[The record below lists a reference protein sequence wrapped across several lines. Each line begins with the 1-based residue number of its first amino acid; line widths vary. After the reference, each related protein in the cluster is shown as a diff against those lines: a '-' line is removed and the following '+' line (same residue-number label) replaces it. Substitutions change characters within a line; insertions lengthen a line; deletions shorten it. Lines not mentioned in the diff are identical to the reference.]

1 MARFVRSSSMV
12 AGFVVALA
20 CGACGGGGEMF
31 GASGS
36 GGDGRSTGTAG
47 APSRGQLAL
56 AEAGGECR
64 TAGDC
69 KSGFCADGVCC
80 RSDCSGACQ
89 SCAVEGSV
97 GTCTNVP
104 VGADPRNDCPDDG
117 IASCGRDGS
126 CDGTG
131 SCALYAAGTIC
142 RAQSCSTSTVSH
154 AGRCD
159 GAGSCGAVTSDG
171 CGPYMC
177 NSAGNACRA
186 DCASNADCVGG
197 AACVNGSCG
206 PKPPGAAC
214 ATAGDCASGFCAQG
228 VCCSTACNGTC
239 RSCAIAGSE
248 GQCID
253 VPAGTDPLNQCAD
266 DGAASCGKDGTCD
279 GAGACRPYASGTV
292 CAGAACSGGTSM
304 PARTCNGGG
313 TCLMVVPA
321 SCGAYT
327 CASTEACRTSCSG
340 PSDCAP
346 GTACMS
352 GACVPPSNPTGGAG
366 GGASGGGGGA
376 GGAGGASAGAAGAVG
391 AAGATGTGGATAGT
405 GGTTSRGGTTGAG
418 GAAGVGGAAGASGGA
433 GGGIAG
439 AGGCAGYAF
448 CDDFEEG
455 AAAAWTPV
463 GGTWSV
469 IADGSSVYRGANGS
483 GNSIA
488 GSSAWT
494 DQTVEARVKVVQFGN
509 AKPGSRG
516 GVIARYANASSF
528 YAFVVDGTGALRLL
542 QDSDTPASHTGTCGK
557 IDANLT
563 SGTWHTMK
571 LSVSGSGTVRLQTYL
586 DGSAVHDCTST
597 SGTVA
602 AGSIGANVYGTN
614 TIVEFDDVK
623 VSTP

>member
-1 MARFVRSSSMV
+1 MSKFVRSSIMV
-12 AGFVVALA
+12 AGVAVAVALA
-20 CGACGGGGEMF
+20 GGACGGGGEAHV
-31 GASGS
+31 ASGG
-36 GGDGRSTGTAG
+36 GGDGASAGSGG

-69 KSGFCADGVCC
+69 KSGFCADRVCC
-80 RSDCSGACQ
+80 RSECTGACQ
-89 SCAVEGSV
+89 SCAVEGSI

-131 SCALYAAGTIC
+131 SCALYAAGSIC

-159 GAGSCGAVTSDG
+159 GAGSCGAVTTDS

-177 NSAGNACRA
+177 NAAGDGCRA

-214 ATAGDCASGFCAQG
+214 GAASDCASGFCAQG
-228 VCCSTACNGTC
+228 VCCATACSGTC

-253 VPAGTDPLNQCAD
+253 VPAGADPLSQCAD

-279 GAGACRPYASGTV
+279 GAGACRLYASGTV
-292 CAGAACSGGTSM
+292 CANASCGGDATM

-313 TCLMVVPA
+313 TCLMVVAA

-327 CASTEACRTSCSG
+327 CASSEACRTSCSAPG
-340 PSDCAP
+340 DCAP
-346 GTACMS
+346 GFTCMS

-366 GGASGGGGGA
+366 GTGGGA
-376 GGAGGASAGAAGAVG
+376 GGDGGSAAGAAGGAG
-391 AAGATGTGGATAGT
+391 AAGTTGMAGATAGT
-405 GGTTSRGGTTGAG
+405 GGATSKGGTTGTG
-418 GAAGVGGAAGASGGA
+418 GAAGVGGAAGASAGT
-433 GGGIAG
+433 GGGSAG
-439 AGGCAGYAF
+439 TGGCPGYAF
-448 CDDFEEG
+448 CDDFEDG
-455 AAAAWTPV
+455 DAIGWTPI

-469 IADGSSVYRGANGS
+469 IGDGSSVYRGANGS

-509 AKPGSRG
+509 TKSGFRG
-516 GVIARYANASSF
+516 GLIARYASASNF
-528 YAFVVDGTGALRLL
+528 YAFIVDGSGALRLL
-542 QDSDTPASHTGTCGK
+542 QDSDMPASHTGTCGK

-563 SGTWHTMK
+563 AGTWHTLK
-571 LSVSGSGTVRLQTYL
+571 LSISGSGSVRLRTYL
-586 DGSAVHDCTST
+586 DGAAIHDCTST

-602 AGSIGANVYGTN
+602 AGSVGAYVYGSN